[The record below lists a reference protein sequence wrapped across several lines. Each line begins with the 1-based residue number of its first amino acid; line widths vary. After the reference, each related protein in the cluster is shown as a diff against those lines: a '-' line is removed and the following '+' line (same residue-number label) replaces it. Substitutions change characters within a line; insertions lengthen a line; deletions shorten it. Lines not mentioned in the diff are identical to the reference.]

1 MRRRE
6 WLSMKHRVRESAPVT
21 TDSGDSRHGRRELSD
36 MDEDV
41 MAALAMGRTV
51 APKVRTDVA

>member
-6 WLSMKHRVRESAPVT
+6 RLSVKRLLRENAPAAT
-21 TDSGDSRHGRRELSD
+21 GEGDSRHGRRELGD

-41 MAALAMGRTV
+41 MAAMVRTV